1 MKIRNY
7 TNWGTD
13 ILAEVG
19 EHKIRING
27 GEVSF
32 SFLSIENNYVLV
44 KIDEKPYKVYIN
56 KDKSVF
62 DIYTQGVYFRLR
74 LKNKITEYQEKIAEA
89 EKKGGREHH
98 VISPMP
104 GLVTK
109 IVRQKGDQVQAG
121 DTVLFL
127 EAMKMENA
135 IKCFYS
141 GVIEDIYVEE
151 NKNIEKGIPLF
162 AVK

>member
-1 MKIRNY
+1 MMTKKYSNGVY
-7 TNWGTD
+7 E

-19 EHKIRING
+19 ESKISVNG
-27 GEVSF
+27 VEVSF
-32 SFLSIENNYVLV
+32 ELLGGEDNYIFV
-44 KIDEKPYKVYIN
+44 KIDEKPYKVYLN

-121 DTVLFL
+121 ETVLFL

-135 IKCFYS
+135 IKCHYS
-141 GVIEDIYVEE
+141 GVIEEIYVEE
-151 NKNIEKGIPLF
+151 NKNIEKGAPLF

>member
-1 MKIRNY
+1 MKIKKYN
-7 TNWGTD
+7 
-13 ILAEVG
+13 LG
-19 EHKIRING
+19 ESDFLT
-27 GEVSF
+27 EVSDNKLRLSGKEF
-32 SFLSIENNYVLV
+32 SISLLSVEDSYILV

-89 EKKGGREHH
+89 EKKSGREHH
-98 VISPMP
+98 VVSPMP

-141 GVIEDIYVEE
+141 GVIEEIYVEE
-151 NKNIEKGIPLF
+151 NKNIEKGTPLF